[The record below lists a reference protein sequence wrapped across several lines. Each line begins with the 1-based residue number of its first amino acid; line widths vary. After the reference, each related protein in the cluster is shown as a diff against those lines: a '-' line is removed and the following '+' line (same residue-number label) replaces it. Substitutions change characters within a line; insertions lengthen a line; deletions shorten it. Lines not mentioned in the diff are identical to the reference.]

1 MNPLAKLAQILSDL
15 KNELVLE
22 PRRQFSIHLT
32 VFLPSGHHPSF
43 IQPGSIHLVSN
54 LCSALCLAPGTDQ
67 GRKARPLLSQTL
79 RNKGD
84 NRQFKKQ
91 RIPHWVPGSRGRTL
105 STCLKP

>member
-1 MNPLAKLAQILSDL
+1 MNSLAKLAQILSDL

-22 PRRQFSIHLT
+22 PWRHFSIHLT
-32 VFLPSGHHPSF
+32 VFLPSSHHPSF
-43 IQPGSIHLVSN
+43 IHPGSIHLVSN

-79 RNKGD
+79 RNKVD
-84 NRQFKKQ
+84 NRQFRKQ
-91 RIPHWVPGSRGRTL
+91 RVARWAPGSRRRSL